1 MDREPESLKKILLR
15 NPVIPA
21 VKDDVALKRFLNSS
35 NEVVFI
41 LYGDIITLNDK
52 VNAVIKAGKHPF
64 VHLDMINGLAS
75 NPVIIEY
82 IHKNFKR
89 ECGIITTKS
98 NIAKKA
104 LDSGIRV
111 VQRYFML
118 DSLSVES
125 AIDGI
130 GKVRTDA
137 IEIMPGIIPRV
148 IGQVSHKTN
157 VPIIAGGLVQTQQDV
172 EKLLASG
179 ALSCS
184 TSKHDLWK
192 LNADLVKKPSIKTE

>member
-1 MDREPESLKKILLR
+1 MDREPESLKKLLLR

-21 VKDDVALKRFLNSS
+21 VKDDVALKRFLNSP
-35 NEVVFI
+35 NEIVFM

-52 VNAVIKAGKHPF
+52 VSEVIKAGKHPF

-75 NPVIIEY
+75 NPVVVEY
-82 IHKNFKR
+82 FYKNFKR

-104 LDSGIRV
+104 LDQGIRV

-125 AIDGI
+125 AIEGI

-137 IEIMPGIIPRV
+137 IEIMPGIIPKV
-148 IGQVSHKTN
+148 VGQVNQKTN
-157 VPIIAGGLVQTQQDV
+157 VPIIAGGLIQSQQDV
-172 EKLLASG
+172 ERLLSSG
-179 ALSCS
+179 AISCS
-184 TSKHDLWK
+184 TSKHELWK
-192 LNADLVKKPSIKTE
+192 LNQEKR

>member
-21 VKDDVALKRFLNSS
+21 VKDDVALKRFLHSP
-35 NEVVFI
+35 NEIVFI

-52 VNAVIKAGKHPF
+52 VNEVIKAGKHPF

-75 NPVIIEY
+75 NPVVVEY
-82 IHKNFKR
+82 FYRNFKR

-98 NIAKKA
+98 SIAKKA
-104 LDSGIRV
+104 LEQNIRV

-148 IGQVSHKTN
+148 VGQINQKTN
-157 VPIIAGGLVQTQQDV
+157 VPIIAGGLIQSHQDV
-172 EKLLASG
+172 DRLLSSG
-179 ALSCS
+179 AISCS
-184 TSKHDLWK
+184 TSKHELWA
-192 LNADLVKKPSIKTE
+192 LNQEKR

>member
-15 NPVIPA
+15 NSVIPA
-21 VKDDVALKRFLNSS
+21 VKDDQALKRFLNSP

-52 VNAVIKAGKHPF
+52 VNEVLKAGKHPF

-75 NPVIIEY
+75 NPIVVEY
-82 IHKNFKR
+82 FHRNFKK

-104 LDSGIRV
+104 LDQGIRV

-125 AIDGI
+125 AIEGI

-148 IGQVSHKTN
+148 IGQVNQKTN
-157 VPIIAGGLVQTQQDV
+157 VPIIAGGLVQTQADV

-179 ALSCS
+179 AISCS
-184 TSKHDLWK
+184 TSKHELWK
-192 LNADLVKKPSIKTE
+192 LNQEKR

>member
-1 MDREPESLKKILLR
+1 MDREPESLKKILIR
-15 NPVIPA
+15 NPVISA
-21 VKDDVALKRFLNSS
+21 VKDDVALKRFLNSP

-41 LYGDIITLNDK
+41 LYGDIISLNDK
-52 VNAVIKAGKHPF
+52 VNDVIKAGKIPF

-75 NPVIIEY
+75 NPVVVEY
-82 IHKNFKR
+82 FSKTFHKQ
-89 ECGIITTKS
+89 CGVITTKS

-104 LDSGIRV
+104 LDSNIRV

-125 AIDGI
+125 AIDGL

-148 IGQVSHKTN
+148 IGQINQKTN
-157 VPIIAGGLVQTQQDV
+157 VPIIAGGLIQTQADV
-172 EKLLASG
+172 EKLLSSG
-179 ALSCS
+179 AISVS
-184 TSKHDLWK
+184 TSKHELWH
-192 LNADLVKKPSIKTE
+192 LNQEKR